1 MSVSTVRD
9 AAPVRMLCVSRVV
22 VSGSIEE
29 AFTYYVVSEVY
40 RESLV

>member
-29 AFTYYVVSEVY
+29 SFTYVVSEVY